1 MQQQDSFSLFHQ
13 TLAIINRPF
22 GLKFALFQALLVLA
36 MAVGFALQIA
46 GSTVEAAPKQT
57 HHTTTHRASTTT
69 TRGAFA
75 LPESA
80 MPYVKIYF
88 STYEFP
94 NRAFGAVPSD
104 AEKKTLFYKY
114 LGWSLQNH
122 GRMALVNNFEKS
134 DYRVEL
140 ECAGV
145 IHCSQL
151 QLNIYDSF
159 RNYLAT
165 VKMPRPKQGT
175 SEESLQLHAEVIAT
189 ELQKRLMAFNSG
201 GFGTY
206 DSTKTNRFDQ

>member
-1 MQQQDSFSLFHQ
+1 MQQQDSLSLFHQ
-13 TLAIINRPF
+13 MLSIVNRPF
-22 GLKFALFQALLVLA
+22 GFKFALFQALLVLA
-36 MAVGFALQIA
+36 MAIGFALQIT
-46 GSTVEAAPKQT
+46 GSTVEAAPKKT
-57 HHTTTHRASTTT
+57 HRTTVQNTTTAKRS
-69 TRGAFA
+69 AFA
-75 LPESA
+75 LPQSA

-94 NRAFGAVPSD
+94 NRGFASVPSD

-140 ECAGV
+140 ECAGI

-206 DSTKTNRFDQ
+206 DSTKPNRFD